1 VSSISKNTAAKSAD
15 PAVRALSADEEA
27 EWDTF
32 VRSHPDGTVFHSALW
47 TAAIRR
53 TFGHATTIFVA
64 ERGGEIVGGVP
75 LTHVRSR
82 LFDHALISNG
92 FAVQGGILAH
102 DAATR
107 KVLDAA
113 SLGLGRRLGVD
124 FVEYRHERPV
134 CADRPRRDDLY
145 ATFRKPIAPDDE
157 TNLKRIPR
165 KQRAMVRKA
174 MNKGLTSYLADDVA
188 TLYDI
193 YALSVRNLGTPVFT
207 KRLFEELKRG
217 FGEACQILVITHGD
231 TPVAAVMSF
240 RDGRVIR
247 PYYGGGTAAARG
259 LAANDFMYWEVMR
272 RARADGCD
280 TFDFGRSK
288 VGTGAYDFKKNWGFT
303 PVPLCYEYALLKARS
318 VPETNPTNPKYR
330 AAIAVWK
337 RLPVAATKWIGPPIA
352 RGLP

>member
-1 VSSISKNTAAKSAD
+1 MSSISENLLAKSAE
-15 PAVRALSADEEA
+15 PEVRALPVSDEPR
-27 EWDTF
+27 WDAF
-32 VRSHPDGTVFHSALW
+32 VGSHPDGTVFHSARW

-53 TFGHATTIFVA
+53 AFGHETTIFVA
-64 ERGGEIVGGVP
+64 EREGEIVGGVP

-82 LFDHALISNG
+82 LFDHALVSNG
-92 FAVQGGILAH
+92 FAVQGGILAD

-107 KVLDAA
+107 TALDAA
-113 SLGLGRRLGVD
+113 ALGLGRRLGVD

-145 ATFRKPIAPDDE
+145 ATFRKPIASDDE

-174 MNKGLTSYLADDVA
+174 VNKGLTSRLADDVA

-207 KRLFEELKRG
+207 KRFFEELKHC
-217 FGEACQILVITHGD
+217 FGEACQILVVMHED
-231 TPVAAVMSF
+231 RPVAAVMSF

-272 RARADGCD
+272 RARAEGCD

-288 VGTGAYDFKKNWGFT
+288 VGSGAYDFKKNWGFT
-303 PVPLCYEYALLKARS
+303 PVPLCYEYALLKANS

-330 AAIAVWK
+330 AAIALWK
-337 RLPVAATKWIGPPIA
+337 RLPVAVTKWIGPPIA